1 MSIKVGDRLPEATFV
16 TMSENGPA
24 KRSVAEIFR
33 GKRVV
38 LFAVPGAFTPTCHLK
53 HMPGFI
59 QQAEAF
65 RARGIDTIAC
75 VAVNDIHVLTAWG
88 KASGA
93 DGKILFLADGNGEFT
108 KAVGMELDGTA
119 FGMGRRSQRYAMLV
133 EDRVV
138 NAIHL
143 EAQPGIADEVECGE
157 AAGHCV
163 ENRQSAVGSRHYTEH
178 FPTACRI
185 FAYCLL
191 CLLPLYCCAA
201 DLFFGRVD
209 QVPGTAT
216 RALCETAPSPARRDT
231 QPPGCQDATA
241 LPPPCRD
248 RTGSARGSR
257 RRPDCQE
264 IPQRPARWSK
274 APHRSA
280 CGSGRRR
287 QDR

>member
-1 MSIKVGDRLPEATFV
+1 MSIKVGDRLPEANFV
-16 TMSENGPA
+16 SMGENGPER
-24 KRSVAEIFR
+24 RSVADIFR

-93 DGKILFLADGNGEFT
+93 DGTILFLADGNGDFT
-108 KAVGMELDGTA
+108 RAIGMELDGTS

-143 EAQPGIADEVECGE
+143 EAQPGIADES
-157 AAGHCV
+157 
-163 ENRQSAVGSRHYTEH
+163 SAEK
-178 FPTACRI
+178 
-185 FAYCLL
+185 LL
-191 CLLPLYCCAA
+191 A
-201 DLFFGRVD
+201 VV
-209 QVPGTAT
+209 Q
-216 RALCETAPSPARRDT
+216 
-231 QPPGCQDATA
+231 
-241 LPPPCRD
+241 
-248 RTGSARGSR
+248 
-257 RRPDCQE
+257 
-264 IPQRPARWSK
+264 
-274 APHRSA
+274 
-280 CGSGRRR
+280 
-287 QDR
+287 

>member
-16 TMSENGPA
+16 TMGENGPER
-24 KRSVAEIFR
+24 RSISDIFR

-65 RARGIDTIAC
+65 RARGIDSIAC

-93 DGKILFLADGNGEFT
+93 DGTILFLADGNGDFT
-108 KAVGMELDGTA
+108 RAIGMELDGTA

-143 EAQPGIADEVECGE
+143 EAQPGIADES
-157 AAGHCV
+157 
-163 ENRQSAVGSRHYTEH
+163 SAEK
-178 FPTACRI
+178 
-185 FAYCLL
+185 LL
-191 CLLPLYCCAA
+191 AI
-201 DLFFGRVD
+201 V
-209 QVPGTAT
+209 
-216 RALCETAPSPARRDT
+216 
-231 QPPGCQDATA
+231 
-241 LPPPCRD
+241 
-248 RTGSARGSR
+248 
-257 RRPDCQE
+257 
-264 IPQRPARWSK
+264 
-274 APHRSA
+274 
-280 CGSGRRR
+280 
-287 QDR
+287 

>member
-16 TMSENGPA
+16 TMGENGPER
-24 KRSVAEIFR
+24 RSISDIFC

-65 RARGIDTIAC
+65 RARGIDSIAC

-93 DGKILFLADGNGEFT
+93 DGTILFLADGNGDFT
-108 KAVGMELDGTA
+108 RAIGMELDGTA

-143 EAQPGIADEVECGE
+143 EAQPGIADES
-157 AAGHCV
+157 
-163 ENRQSAVGSRHYTEH
+163 SAEK
-178 FPTACRI
+178 
-185 FAYCLL
+185 LL
-191 CLLPLYCCAA
+191 AI
-201 DLFFGRVD
+201 V
-209 QVPGTAT
+209 
-216 RALCETAPSPARRDT
+216 
-231 QPPGCQDATA
+231 
-241 LPPPCRD
+241 
-248 RTGSARGSR
+248 
-257 RRPDCQE
+257 
-264 IPQRPARWSK
+264 
-274 APHRSA
+274 
-280 CGSGRRR
+280 
-287 QDR
+287 

>member
-143 EAQPGIADEVECGE
+143 EAQPGIADES
-157 AAGHCV
+157 
-163 ENRQSAVGSRHYTEH
+163 SAEK
-178 FPTACRI
+178 
-185 FAYCLL
+185 LL
-191 CLLPLYCCAA
+191 A
-201 DLFFGRVD
+201 V
-209 QVPGTAT
+209 V
-216 RALCETAPSPARRDT
+216 
-231 QPPGCQDATA
+231 
-241 LPPPCRD
+241 
-248 RTGSARGSR
+248 
-257 RRPDCQE
+257 
-264 IPQRPARWSK
+264 
-274 APHRSA
+274 
-280 CGSGRRR
+280 
-287 QDR
+287 